1 MNRTDE
7 IRIERWRPNS
17 SNQAKDIKMLA
28 EVLHECVHA
37 GASVSFVLPFSI
49 EDASAFWQN
58 QVLSAVRAGLCCVL
72 VARSA
77 RRIVGTVQ
85 LDLDTPPNQSHRGE
99 VRKLLVHPQV
109 RRRGIARRLMNELE
123 GYARAARRSLM
134 TLDTT
139 TGGFAEPLYLS
150 IGYVRAGVIPRYSR
164 RANSPELDGTTLM
177 YKELGTVS

>member
-1 MNRTDE
+1 MNRTDD

-17 SNQAKDIKMLA
+17 SSLAADLKMLA

-58 QVLSAVRAGLCCVL
+58 QVLPAVRAGLCCVL

-77 RRIVGTVQ
+77 ERIVGTIQ
-85 LDLDTPPNQSHRGE
+85 LDLDTPPNQSHRAE
-99 VRKLLVHPQV
+99 VRKLLVHPQA
-109 RRRGIARRLMNELE
+109 RRRGIARRLMNEIE
-123 GYARAARRSLM
+123 DYARAALRRLI

-139 TGGFAEPLYLS
+139 TGGFAELLYLS
-150 IGYVRAGVIPRYSR
+150 VGYVRAGVIPRYSR
-164 RANSPELDGTTLM
+164 RADSPELEGTTLM
-177 YKELGTVS
+177 YKELAP